1 MVPSVRH
8 FFFFFTLAWR
18 VSRST
23 ARGVGPPGGGG
34 VFSCSPRW
42 GPQLG
47 FDHAGPGLRGLLSGV
62 TNSLFSA
69 TALRTLPNFE
79 RLALYR
85 NLTGAAGLAARAG
98 LEAYAYATMLL
109 PSSRPST
116 HARSSFAAL
125 AVPRTVPQRI
135 YHSSFVRPCLV

>member
-69 TALRTLPNFE
+69 TALRTLPNFDDFFFFKGTFGPVQE
-79 RLALYR
+79 SHRRCWPCSEGRPRSVCVCDDAPAQRSTQHACSQFFRCTGRAPYGTPA
-85 NLTGAAGLAARAG
+85 NL
-98 LEAYAYATMLL
+98 
-109 PSSRPST
+109 S
-116 HARSSFAAL
+116 
-125 AVPRTVPQRI
+125 Q
-135 YHSSFVRPCLV
+135 